1 MKTVIVPALI
11 TFVCFFFSCKNHP
24 LHSHSTA
31 DSLTIVLKTQIHL
44 FKSLPSFT
52 PHTYSIS
59 DTLSHNDSILFQ
71 YLHHNYSLAISVM
84 DSIQKILPQLHSEA
98 DTLLKLPPTNDTT
111 VIQRLSYLSQL
122 HHSYYEEYLKANTI
136 VQQNDLLLKA
146 LLSKQ
151 P

>member
-1 MKTVIVPALI
+1 MKTFVIPVLI
-11 TFVCFFFSCKNHP
+11 IFASFFFSCKNHS
-24 LHSHSTA
+24 LSSHSTA

-44 FKSLPSFT
+44 FKYLPSFT

-59 DTLSHNDSILFQ
+59 DTLSHNDSVLFQ

-98 DTLLKLPPTNDTT
+98 DTLLKLPPTNDSA
-111 VIQRLSYLSQL
+111 VIRRLSYLSQL
-122 HHSYYEEYLKANTI
+122 HHSYYEEYIKANTI
-136 VQQNDLLLKA
+136 AQQNDLLLKA